1 MNYQFLRAFLAGGL
15 TLWVVHAQ
23 AADIDLFAGV
33 PIDASDG
40 AQILFVLDNAANFS
54 SSVTELRCS
63 ITAAGTAA
71 GVVDTSGNGTAPTA
85 LDKSAGAVEQCALY
99 AALSA
104 VNANADGAAI
114 NIGVMGF
121 NANGMK
127 QFDPRLPDGDEF
139 SASCVG
145 GTGGCLL
152 MPLVPFNDANKTKIL
167 EWIRRWETSG
177 GSDYNMKGNNTAN
190 GAVMQEAWAYFLGK
204 TGVSG
209 RSYSAVAP
217 AVGCADRNII
227 FIGNAV
233 RNNATPGDGTNEANS
248 PLKPL
253 MRQSSDSTKWADPA
267 ATTKQKTIITDSI
280 KTICSAGN
288 TTLET
293 AEGKGVYAL
302 NWARY
307 MKQAHTIT
315 TFSIGVLGSTCNA
328 EYAAHLAK
336 LGSDEVGGGGFYPSN
351 DFDELSANIGSAV
364 GKIQAKNSVFA
375 AVSLPV
381 SVNTQGLYLNQVYI
395 GMFRPHASFLPRWNG
410 NLKQYK
416 LGLESTSGNLR
427 LEDADSTGAINNL
440 TGFIGEC
447 ARSFWTPSTTDS
459 YWEDAPS
466 GECTTATSFVK
477 TPTNGNPTEAEMH
490 ASNTPDGNIVEKG
503 AQAYKLRA
511 IAPADRTVKT
521 CSPVFASCTA
531 MTPFDTDN
539 TAITQALLNAG
550 GSDRA
555 TLINWARGQNVDNE
569 LTKGTTVIRP
579 SVHGDIVHS
588 RPVPVNHG
596 TDQIVVY
603 YGGNDGMLRAINGN
617 RSASITSGGKTFL
630 PGAEMWSFMPPEF
643 YGRIKRLHS
652 NSPAIS
658 YPLTSS
664 TTSPGEAKDYGFDGP
679 FTTFQGEVDGVN
691 KTYVYGTMRRG
702 GRAIYAFD
710 VTTPGTPSL
719 LWKKG
724 CPNLLDDTSCTN
736 SGTDDFR
743 GIGQT
748 WSSLKATYAANYES
762 GTKPMLI
769 TGGGYENCEDDD
781 AGATGGKNHN
791 CSSTSG
797 KGHKVYVLNASTGAI
812 VRAFDTL
819 RSVVADATIVLD
831 TVTGKAKYAYTADL
845 GGNVY
850 RINFAGSTAADWTLT
865 RIAALGCATP
875 AACTDSVA
883 NRKFMFA
890 PSVVTTDGST
900 FQVLLGSGDRE
911 KPILQYAA
919 ASSVTNHF
927 FMLTDRPT
935 DAGWLTSEN
944 SNCGANANVLCL
956 GSLLGITVGTTP
968 SAGDLASKK
977 GWFLNLTSTEQVV
990 TSAVTIFG
998 VTTFSTHQPPVTANA
1013 CTNGLGTTRVY
1024 NVSYLNAS
1032 SPNGSDPIFER
1043 VVGDSLPPSPVA
1055 GMVTLDDGS
1064 TVPFCIGC
1072 GGNSPLEAKI
1082 PGVLSS
1088 VSRPTNRLYW
1098 YIKK

>member
-15 TLWVVHAQ
+15 TLWVVHTQ

-33 PIDASDG
+33 PIDATDG

-54 SSVTELRCS
+54 ASVTELRCS
-63 ITAAGTAA
+63 ITAA

-85 LDKSAGAVEQCALY
+85 LDRTAGAIEQCALY

-104 VNANADGAAI
+104 VSTNASGAAI

-127 QFDPRLPDGDEF
+127 QFNPATNSF
-139 SASCVG
+139 SAGCVG

-152 MPLVPFNDANKTKIL
+152 MPMVPFNSDNKANIL
-167 EWIRRWETSG
+167 DWIRRWQISG
-177 GSDYNMKGNNTAN
+177 GSDYNMKGANSAN
-190 GAVMQEAWAYFLGK
+190 GAVMQEAWAYFMGK

-209 RSYSAVAP
+209 RSYSEIAP

-248 PLKPL
+248 PLKPFMGL
-253 MRQSSDSTKWADPA
+253 SSDSSKWADPA
-267 ATTKQKTIITDSI
+267 ATTKQKAIITDSI

-351 DFDELSANIGSAV
+351 NFAELSANIGSAV

-381 SVNTQGLYLNQVYI
+381 SVNTQGSYLNQVYI
-395 GMFRPHASFLPRWNG
+395 GMFRPQGSFLPRWNG

-416 LGLESTSGNLR
+416 LGLEGTSGNLR
-427 LEDADSTGAINNL
+427 LEDADSAGAINNL

-447 ARSFWTPSTTDS
+447 ARSFWTPSTTDN

-466 GECTTATSFVK
+466 GECTTATSYVK
-477 TPTNGNPTEAEMH
+477 TSTNGTPTESEML

-503 AQAYKLRA
+503 AQAFQQRA
-511 IAPADRTVKT
+511 MAAADRTVKT
-521 CSPVFASCTA
+521 CSPTFASCTA
-531 MTPFDTDN
+531 LTDFN
-539 TAITQALLNAG
+539 IGNAAITQALLNAG

-555 TLINWARGQNVDNE
+555 TLINWARGENVQDE
-569 LTKGTTVIRP
+569 LDKGTTVVRP
-579 SVHGDIVHS
+579 SVHGDVVHS

-617 RSASITSGGKTFL
+617 RSASITSGGKTF
-630 PGAEMWSFMPPEF
+630 PAGAEMWSFMPPEF
-643 YGRIKRLHS
+643 YGKIKRLYS

-664 TTSPGEAKDYGFDGP
+664 TTSSGQAKDYGFDGP
-679 FTTFQGEVDGVN
+679 FTTFQGVVGGVN
-691 KTYVYGTMRRG
+691 KTYIYGTMRRG

-724 CPNLLDDTSCTN
+724 CPNLLDDISCTN
-736 SGTDDFR
+736 DAADDFR

-748 WSSLKATYAANYES
+748 WSSLKTIYAANYGS
-762 GTKPMLI
+762 GTSPMLI
-769 TGGGYENCEDDD
+769 TGGGYEDCEDFD
-781 AGATGGKNHN
+781 AGTTGGRNHN

-797 KGHKVYVLNASTGAI
+797 KGHKIYVLNASTGAI
-812 VRAFDTL
+812 VKAFDTL

-850 RINFAGSTAADWTLT
+850 RISFAGSTPEGWTLT

-900 FQVLLGSGDRE
+900 FQILLGSGDRE
-911 KPILQYAA
+911 KPILQFAS
-919 ASSVTNHF
+919 ASSVTNYF
-927 FMLTDRPT
+927 FMLTDRPS
-935 DAGWLTSEN
+935 DNGWLASEN
-944 SNCGANANVLCL
+944 ANCSANVLCL
-956 GSLLGITVGTTP
+956 NSLLGITAGTTP
-968 SAGDLASKK
+968 SASALASKK
-977 GWFLNLTSTEQVV
+977 GWYLGLTSTEQVV
-990 TSAVTIFG
+990 TSAITIFG

-1024 NVSYLNAS
+1024 NISYLNAA
-1032 SPNGSDPIFER
+1032 SPNGTDPIFER
-1043 VVGDSLPPSPVA
+1043 VVGDGLPPSPVG
-1055 GMVTLDDGS
+1055 GMVTLDNGS
-1064 TVPFCIGC
+1064 SVPFCIGC
-1072 GGNSPLEAKI
+1072 SASSPLESKI

-1088 VSRPTNRLYW
+1088 TSRPTNRLYW